1 MIAAP
6 QKLIIDTDPGIDDA
20 MAIHYALAEPQLELV
35 GLTSIFGNVYVDQAT
50 RNALCLAEMAGADI
64 PVAEGAAAP
73 LVQPLNPPSHHVH
86 GPEGFGR
93 LPAASPAGQ
102 ADPRPAWQFISETC
116 RATAGGVT
124 LCPVGPLTNIARLL
138 DYDPGITGFVK
149 RLVIMGGAAWCGGN
163 VSAVAEANIWNDPHA
178 AEAVFAADWQVEMVG
193 LDVTSQI
200 KCTRADFAGL
210 AGAAPEIG
218 SFLAEIADFY
228 IDFYKGR
235 LAEEVC
241 LMHDPAAVLSI
252 VRPDLFDWKEV
263 PIEVVTSG
271 EEVGRTRPQ
280 PAASRRPARIAVGV
294 DAAAVRAHFLS
305 ITASADRL
313 AATRQG

>member
-1 MIAAP
+1 MTAEP

-20 MAIHYALAEPQLELV
+20 MAIHYALAELQLELV
-35 GLTSIFGNVYVDQAT
+35 GLTSIFGNVFVDQAT

-86 GPEGFGR
+86 GPEGFGN
-93 LPAASPAGQ
+93 LPAASPAAQ
-102 ADPRPAWQFISETC
+102 ADPRPAWQFISESC
-116 RATAGGVT
+116 RTAKGEIT

-138 DYDPGITGFVK
+138 DYDPDITGFVK
-149 RLVIMGGAAWCGGN
+149 KLVIMGGAAWCGGN

-200 KCTRADFAGL
+200 KCERSDFARL

-228 IDFYKGR
+228 IDFYHGR
-235 LAEEVC
+235 LGEEVC

-252 VRPDLFDWKEV
+252 VRPDFFDWKEV
-263 PIEVVTSG
+263 PIEVITSG
-271 EEVGRTRPQ
+271 AEIGRTLPQ
-280 PAASRRPARIAVGV
+280 PEASRRPARIAVGV
-294 DAAAVRAHFLS
+294 DAPAVREHFLA
-305 ITASADRL
+305 ITATADQQ
-313 AATRQG
+313 AAARD

>member
-1 MIAAP
+1 MTGTP

-35 GLTSIFGNVYVDQAT
+35 GLTSIFGNVFVDQAT
-50 RNALCLAEMAGADI
+50 RNALCLIEMAGADI

-93 LPAASPAGQ
+93 LPAASPSSQ

-116 RATAGGVT
+116 RAAAGEIV

-138 DYDPGITGFVK
+138 DYDPQITDFVK
-149 RLVIMGGAAWCGGN
+149 KLVIMGGAAWCGGN

-178 AEAVFAADWQVEMVG
+178 ADAVFAADWQVEMVG

-200 KCTRADFAGL
+200 KCDRSDFARL

-228 IDFYKGR
+228 IDFYNNR
-235 LAEEVC
+235 LEEEVC

-252 VRPDLFDWKEV
+252 IRPDLFDWKEG
-263 PIEVVTSG
+263 PIEVITSG
-271 EEVGRTRPQ
+271 AEIGRTLPQ
-280 PAASRRPARIAVGV
+280 PGSSRRPARIAAGV
-294 DAAAVRAHFLS
+294 NAAAVRDHFLT
-305 ITASADRL
+305 ITGNADQTAS
-313 AATRQG
+313 TRS